1 MKKILLSLALS
12 IISVVGL
19 AQTGHPTHEWRLG
32 WGDPMFE
39 TAVFYDNAEQYGHAY
54 TGHIFGEYQYN
65 LKRWLGL
72 GFECDF
78 ENVDWQT
85 LNRQTNNV
93 GKDNFYNIGLMPTV
107 RFTYFRKG
115 IVSMYSGVGVGL
127 NINGG
132 SEKDYLGRYTVCAPL
147 LNLTAY
153 AVSVNW
159 LPNWFAT
166 FEIGGLFALNGKQE
180 VFMLGSRLFSISIG
194 YRL

>member
-1 MKKILLSLALS
+1 MKKLFLTIALS
-12 IISVVGL
+12 AISVAVF
-19 AQTGHPTHEWRLG
+19 AQSPHPTHEWRLG

-39 TAVFYDNAEQYGHAY
+39 TAVFYDNNDAYSYGF

-65 LKRWLGL
+65 FNNWLGV

-78 ENVDWQT
+78 ENVSWTKRDET
-85 LNRQTNNV
+85 
-93 GKDNFYNIGLMPTV
+93 KANFYNLGLMPTV

-115 IVSMYSGVGVGL
+115 IVTMYSGLGIGL

-132 SEKDYLGRYTVCAPL
+132 SEQDYKGRYTVCAPL
-147 LNLTAY
+147 LNITAY

-166 FEIGGLFALNGKQE
+166 FEFGGLNALNGKQE
-180 VFMLGSRLFSISIG
+180 IFMVGSRLFSISIG